1 MIKLM
6 KLAVVINSRANYGRI
21 KSFLKHSKNYNSLE
35 IKVIAGASALLA
47 KYGRVVD
54 IIKEDGF
61 EVAAELDSIVEGDEP
76 IHMAKSTGLGIIETA
91 TAIKKLKPNAVLTIA
106 DRYETLAT
114 AVAASYMNIP
124 VIHTQ
129 GGDQTGSIDES
140 VRHAITKLSH
150 IHFPASEKSKERI
163 IAMGEDPKFVFNVG
177 CPSIDLIKECNLEYR
192 EGIFNNAKGI
202 GNEIDFLKPYVV
214 VLMHPVTTK
223 SKETANTINELLK
236 AIIKIGNRNIQ
247 IVWLWP
253 NIDSGAE
260 IVSKAIR
267 TSRDLY
273 SLKNLHL
280 YKNFP
285 PDQYLVLIKNCKCLI
300 GNSSS
305 GLREGS
311 FLGTPVVNIGTRQ
324 QFRESASNVI
334 NVNHDSKEIFEN
346 VITQINHG
354 PYPSSKHLG
363 NGNSGEKMCKILTEI
378 NLPSAQ
384 KKLYY

>member
-1 MIKLM
+1 M
-6 KLAVVINSRANYGRI
+6 KIAVVVNSRANYGRI
-21 KSFLKHSKNYNSLE
+21 KSFLEHSKNYNSLD

-54 IIKEDGF
+54 IIREDGF

-76 IHMAKSTGLGIIETA
+76 IHMAKSTGLGIIETS
-91 TAIKKLKPNAVLTIA
+91 TALQNLKPNAVLTIA

-150 IHFPASEKSKERI
+150 IHFPASEKSKGRI

-177 CPSIDLIKECNLEYR
+177 CPSIDLIKKSNLKYR
-192 EGIFNNAKGI
+192 EGIFKNAKGI
-202 GNEIDFLKPYVV
+202 GSEIDFLKPYVV

-223 SKETANTINELLK
+223 SSETTKTINELLK
-236 AIIKIGNRNIQ
+236 AIIKIGKQNIQ

-267 TSRDLY
+267 SSKDL
-273 SLKNLHL
+273 SDLKNIHL

-285 PDQYLVLIKNCKCLI
+285 PDHYLVLINNCKCLI

-324 QFRESASNVI
+324 QFRETATNVI
-334 NVNHDSKEIFEN
+334 NVDHDSNEIFEK
-346 VITQINHG
+346 VISQINHG
-354 PYPSSKHLG
+354 PYSSSNHLG
-363 NGNSGEKMCKILTEI
+363 NGNAGEKMCKILTEI

>member
-1 MIKLM
+1 M
-6 KLAVVINSRANYGRI
+6 KIAVVVNSRANYGRI
-21 KSFLKHSKNYNSLE
+21 KSFLEVSKKFNSLDL
-35 IKVIAGASALLA
+35 KVIAGASALLA

-54 IIKEDGF
+54 IIRKDGF
-61 EVAAELDSIVEGDEP
+61 DVVAELDSIVEGDDP
-76 IHMAKSTGLGIIETA
+76 IHMAKSTGLGIIETS
-91 TAIKKLKPNAVLTIA
+91 TALKNLNPDAVLTIA

-163 IAMGEDPKFVFNVG
+163 VALGEDPQFVFNVG
-177 CPSIDLIKECNLEYR
+177 CPSIDLIKNTNLTLTKESFA
-192 EGIFNNAKGI
+192 EAKGI
-202 GNEIDFLKPYVV
+202 GEKINFFKPYVV

-223 SKETANTINELLK
+223 VQETTETINELLK
-236 AIIKIGNRNIQ
+236 TVFKLSSQKIQ

-253 NIDSGAE
+253 NIDSGGE
-260 IVSKAIR
+260 KVSKAIR
-267 TSRDLY
+267 TNREGSN
-273 SLKNLHL
+273 LKNVHF

-285 PDQYLVLIKNCKCLI
+285 PNDYLVLINNCICLI

-305 GLREGS
+305 GLREGA
-311 FLGTPVVNIGTRQ
+311 FLGVPVVNIGSRQ
-324 QFRESASNVI
+324 QFRETSSNVI
-334 NVNHDSKEIFEN
+334 NVGPNSDEIYN
-346 VITQINHG
+346 AAIKQINHG
-354 PYPSSKHLG
+354 KFKSSDYLG
-363 NGNSGEKMCKILTEI
+363 IGEAGEKMCKILSKI

>member
-1 MIKLM
+1 M
-6 KLAVVINSRANYGRI
+6 KLAVIVNSRANYGRI

-54 IIKEDGF
+54 IIRDDGF

-76 IHMAKSTGLGIIETA
+76 IHMAKSTGVGIIETA
-91 TAIKKLKPNAVLTIA
+91 TALKNLKPNAVLTIA

-177 CPSIDLIKECNLEYR
+177 CPSIDLIKETNLTYR
-192 EGIFNNAKGI
+192 EGIFNEAKGI
-202 GNEIDFLKPYVV
+202 GGKIDFTKAYVV

-223 SKETANTINELLK
+223 TEETKKTINELLK
-236 AIIKIGNRNIQ
+236 AIIQIGKRNIQ

-267 TSRDLY
+267 TSKDLY
-273 SLKNLHL
+273 DLKNLHL

-285 PDQYLVLIKNCKCLI
+285 PDHYLVLIKNCKCLI

-305 GLREGS
+305 GLREAAY
-311 FLGTPVVNIGTRQ
+311 LGTPVVNIGTRQ
-324 QFRESASNVI
+324 QYRESASNVK
-334 NVNHDSKEIFEN
+334 NVNHDSNEIYEN
-346 VITQINHG
+346 VINQINHG
-354 PYPSSKHLG
+354 KYTSSNHLG
-363 NGNSGEKMCKILTEI
+363 NGNAGEKMCRILAEI